1 MFNELSLKN
10 KLSIFHLH
18 KTKKTMGYSKW
29 SSDTYTKM
37 QATYSRQSRSA
48 IFRSN
53 AIHADLDP
61 RGLIV
66 RESRDSVEHPN
77 ALAIGVFLDVTG
89 SMGRIPEMLIRHK
102 LGSLMDTLID
112 HGIDDPQ
119 VMFSAIGD
127 HLSDRAPL
135 QVGQFE
141 SGTEELNDCLS
152 KIFLEGGGGGQN
164 KESYALA
171 WLVGGRHTA
180 IDCFEKRRTKGFLF
194 TIGDEMCWESM
205 DAPRL
210 QNIMG
215 YRQAES
221 LNARQLL
228 QEAQEMYHVFHI
240 HINETGY
247 RDNPTVMHFWRD
259 LLGERFLV
267 LDDHRALAEV
277 IASTVAL
284 VSGVDPDRLLQ
295 TFDSQTA
302 GSVQQ
307 ALGDLSVPKRPN
319 SGRRIF
325 RF

>member
-1 MFNELSLKN
+1 
-10 KLSIFHLH
+10 
-18 KTKKTMGYSKW
+18 MGYSRW
-29 SSDTYTKM
+29 SSDTYSQM
-37 QATYSRQSRSA
+37 QSTYSQQSRSA
-48 IFRSN
+48 IFRSTN
-53 AIHADLDP
+53 IHPDLDP
-61 RGLIV
+61 RGLVV
-66 RESRDSVEHPN
+66 RESRDSAAHPN

-112 HGIDDPQ
+112 HGIEDPQ

-127 HLSDRAPL
+127 HISDRAPL

-141 SGTEELNDCLS
+141 SGTEEMNDCLS
-152 KIFLEGGGGGQN
+152 KIFLEGGGGGQS

-171 WLVGGRHTA
+171 WLIGGRHTS
-180 IDCFEKRRTKGFLF
+180 IDCYEKRRKKGFLF
-194 TIGDEMCWESM
+194 TIGDEMNWDTV
-205 DAPRL
+205 DARRL
-210 QNIMG
+210 SSIMG
-215 YRQAES
+215 YREAGS
-221 LNARQLL
+221 MDARQVLR
-228 QEAQEMYHVFHI
+228 EAQEKYHVFHI

-247 RDNPTVMHFWRD
+247 RNNTMVMEYWRN

-267 LDDHRALAEV
+267 LDNHQALAEL

-295 TFDSQTA
+295 AFDPSTA
-302 GSVQQ
+302 DMVQN
-307 ALGDLSVPKRPN
+307 ALGDMSIPKRPD